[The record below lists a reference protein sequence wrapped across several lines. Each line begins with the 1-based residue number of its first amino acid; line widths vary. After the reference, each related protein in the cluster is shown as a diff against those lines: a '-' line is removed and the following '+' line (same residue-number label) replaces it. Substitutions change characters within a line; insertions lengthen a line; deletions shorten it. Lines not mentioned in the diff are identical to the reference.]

1 MADPDLASIVQ
12 TLPGSSADLAAAQA
26 ALAASLIAR
35 FQPGLPPADR
45 SPADWSGEAVDD
57 RSWPGLDVPRVW
69 EEQGL
74 PGFDGVVWYRRR
86 VTLTAEQA
94 AGQATLHLGTI
105 DDCDDS
111 FVNGRRVGGDCVWNA
126 ARHHPVP
133 AGLLHEGDN
142 LIAVRVTDT
151 GGPGGFYGDA
161 AAVRLE
167 TQAGDLRLSG
177 RWRARIEAPQL
188 RDRLDADDAPTLLF
202 NAMVQPLLPLR
213 IRGVLWYQ
221 GESNVPRAARYAGAF
236 QRLIRDWRAQWG
248 EGDFPFY
255 FVQLASYLPLEKNSA
270 IGSEWAELRDA
281 QRQALKLPN
290 TGMVVATDI
299 GDASDIH
306 PRNKRAVGDRLADI
320 ALHDLHGRRAIV
332 SRGPDY
338 RAMRRVDAAI
348 ELRFANPGRGLA
360 VRGGDRVALQGF
372 AIADASR
379 RFRPARATLHGDRVI
394 VASDEVSNPV
404 AVRYG
409 WVDNPEQAN
418 LINREGLPASPFRTD
433 DWPLLTEGGRFRP

>member
-1 MADPDLASIVQ
+1 
-12 TLPGSSADLAAAQA
+12 
-26 ALAASLIAR
+26 
-35 FQPGLPPADR
+35 
-45 SPADWSGEAVDD
+45 
-57 RSWPGLDVPRVW
+57 VPRVW

-74 PGFDGVVWYRRR
+74 PDFDGVVWYRRR
-86 VTLTAEQA
+86 VSLTAEQA
-94 AGQATLHLGTI
+94 AGAATLHLGTV
-105 DDCDDS
+105 DDCDES
-111 FVNGRRVGGDCVWNA
+111 FVNGQRVGGDCFWNV

-167 TQAGDLRLSG
+167 TQAGDLPLSG
-177 RWRARIEAPQL
+177 RWRARVESPLL
-188 RDRLDADDAPTLLF
+188 RTQPGVNDAPTLLF

-221 GESNVPRAARYAGAF
+221 GESNVARAARYAGAF
-236 QRLIRDWRAQWG
+236 QRLIRDWRTQWG

-255 FVQLASYLPLEKNSA
+255 FVQLASYLPPEKNPAS
-270 IGSEWAELRDA
+270 GSEWAELRDA
-281 QRQALKLPN
+281 QRLALKLPN
-290 TGMVVATDI
+290 TGMVVTTDI
-299 GDASDIH
+299 GDAKDIH
-306 PRNKRAVGDRLADI
+306 PRNKQAVGDRLAGI

-338 RAMRRVDAAI
+338 RAMRRVGAAI
-348 ELRFANPGRGLA
+348 ELRFSNTGRGLA
-360 VRGGDRVALQGF
+360 ARGGDVAALQGF
-372 AIADASR
+372 AIADASH
-379 RFRPARATLHGDRVI
+379 RFRPARATVRGDRVV
-394 VASDEVSNPV
+394 VASDEVAQPV

-433 DWPLLTEGGRFRP
+433 DWPVMTEGGRFRP